1 MRRDGWTRTQ
11 FPIFRKRNF
20 WAWSTGKS
28 NRIESLEEIPIHA
41 QAIWQRKSLGSGAMV
56 GKIEQILPVGQISS
70 GKSAYSSKQLGLVQN
85 LMVMFE
91 MNGRWREASP
101 I

>member
-1 MRRDGWTRTQ
+1 MRRDGGTRTQ

-20 WAWSTGKS
+20 WAWQTD
-28 NRIESLEEIPIHA
+28 NADRIETLAEISIHA
-41 QAIWQRKSLGSGAMV
+41 QAIWQRKSPGSGAMV
-56 GKIEQILPVGQISS
+56 GKIEQILPVGQITRSPE
-70 GKSAYSSKQLGLVQN
+70 QLGLVQN
-85 LMVMFE
+85 LMVTFQ